1 MVRAPHRWRG
11 LSPLG
16 ALPSGGHLGRHLG
29 AANHDRVF
37 RHITESTTYRKEFI
51 VSKTRFVAIVP
62 DQGSAYYREPGG
74 GLIQVPILKGG
85 IVEVPQLGASKDGDE
100 GEVDWLCAFES
111 EADAESVRAIERA
124 LEAIPDD
131 LADFIAPYRFNLS
144 IRLGADEMNTP
155 DHVVNALRQ
164 AADAI
169 EAGDEIDGTI
179 YTASGN
185 AQVGRYAGCIPGE
198 GKGTGRKTR

>member
-1 MVRAPHRWRG
+1 M
-11 LSPLG
+11 
-16 ALPSGGHLGRHLG
+16 
-29 AANHDRVF
+29 
-37 RHITESTTYRKEFI
+37 
-51 VSKTRFVAIVP
+51 SKTRFVAIVP

-85 IVEVPQLGASKDGDE
+85 IVEVPRPGAFKSGDE
-100 GEVDWLCAFES
+100 GEVDWFCAFES
-111 EADAESVRAIERA
+111 ETEAESVRAVERA

-155 DHVVNALRQ
+155 EHVVNALRQ

-169 EAGDEIDGTI
+169 ETGDELDGAI

-185 AQVGRYAGCIPGE
+185 AQVGCYAGCIPAE
-198 GKGTGRKTR
+198 GKGTGRTTK